1 MATDRTSNKGSGRTG
16 GKSGK
21 RNAAADRRAKI
32 EEARRK
38 ERARDRRNRLVTIV
52 ACCVVLAATVGGG
65 WWLVA
70 NSDGDG
76 DDAAAPQS
84 GESAEIEG
92 VQTWEDLSR
101 NHVEGQVEYTMN
113 PPAGGDHAQA
123 WMNCDADVYEAE
135 IANENAVHSLEHGAV
150 WVTYNDAAAEEDIAT
165 LSDRVSNT
173 TYTLMSPKADQES
186 PIVLTAWGNQLAVD
200 TAADPRVETF
210 LDTFVQG
217 AQTPEPGAAC
227 TGGLAE

>member
-1 MATDRTSNKGSGRTG
+1 MATDKTSNKASGRTG

-21 RNAAADRRAKI
+21 RNATAERRAKI

-38 ERARDRRNRLVTIV
+38 ERARDRRNRLLTIV

-65 WWLVA
+65 WWLVSNA
-70 NSDGDG
+70 DGDNDTAG
-76 DDAAAPQS
+76 SQS
-84 GESAEIEG
+84 GESADIEG
-92 VQTWEDLSR
+92 VQTWEELSR
-101 NHVEGQVEYTMN
+101 NHVEGQVDYDMN

-165 LSDRVSNT
+165 LGDRVSST

-200 TAADPRVETF
+200 TADDPRVETF
-210 LDTFVQG
+210 LNTFVQG